1 MINIEYVCTGNNGR
15 SPMAEAIAKDY
26 LHRQKLTSKVCVYSS
41 GSGLPQ
47 PTRARRH
54 GDLQREREQNLKIV
68 ELALRN
74 GIYQEPWRQE
84 EARSA
89 LEGGQNFN
97 KFSLLEDL
105 VNYAVRVE
113 GIFRDQALL
122 EVGLVAA
129 GKYHQ
134 PTTPGQEGLILT
146 MSESNAAQVRQ
157 IYQVDR
163 LENPGLTITGLR
175 PTITTLNQYAGM
187 EGEVPNPF
195 CQLLPA
201 YRQVRDHL
209 LVAVPKTIDRAVR
222 ERL

>member
-1 MINIEYVCTGNNGR
+1 MITIEYVCTGNNGR

-26 LHRQKLTSKVCVYSS
+26 LHRQRLADKAFVCSS
-41 GSGLPQ
+41 GSGLPPPFQ
-47 PTRARRH
+47 VREY
-54 GDLQREREQNLKIV
+54 GDLQREMGQNLPIIK
-68 ELALRN
+68 LALEN

-84 EARSA
+84 GARSVLEEGYLERRPDSLL
-89 LEGGQNFN
+89 LEG
-97 KFSLLEDL
+97 L

-122 EVGLVAA
+122 EIGLVAA
-129 GKYHQ
+129 GKYHR
-134 PTTPGQEGLILT
+134 PTVQGHEGLILT
-146 MSESNAAQVRQ
+146 LSESNAVQVRE
-157 IYQVDR
+157 IYQVNR
-163 LENPGLTITGLR
+163 RGNLK

-209 LVAVPKTIDRAVR
+209 LAAVPKTIDRAVG
-222 ERL
+222 EWV